1 MHVVGNRKALG
12 GNRQGT
18 ECKEK
23 ISSLYLHYRAP
34 TKGQKF
40 DFHTGTKVF
49 ETGFYKGAYRAKAS
63 TMVPNDQPDLLMMP

>member
-34 TKGQKF
+34 TKGQNL
-40 DFHTGTKVF
+40 TSKVF